1 MDKCKIC
8 KTQKLIN
15 FRPLV
20 RRESAFTFSYI
31 LFSIPKDE
39 VTDKLLQADDVV

>member
-1 MDKCKIC
+1 MDNGKIC

-20 RRESAFTFSYI
+20 RFAFSYM
-31 LFSIPKDE
+31 LFSIPKDK

>member
-1 MDKCKIC
+1 MDNGKIC

-20 RRESAFTFSYI
+20 RRESAFAFSYM
-31 LFSIPKDE
+31 LFSIPKDK